1 MLTFHFFCNFVD
13 RITLQNFRKSDFLL
27 FQHSQIFDTHQHTIE
42 LTCCNDSEFYWPFV
56 LYKYSM
62 FFQKIYNHMSLYWK
76 DKKINFGN
84 TKNMSSNDYWK
95 INEIR
100 FYLICSKES
109 FACITLK
116 SKNGSIHWLSR
127 IW

>member
-13 RITLQNFRKSDFLL
+13 RITLQNFRKCDFLL
-27 FQHSQIFDTHQHTIE
+27 FQHLQLFRATNLLRNLLVVTI
-42 LTCCNDSEFYWPFV
+42 LNSTSYFY
-56 LYKYSM
+56 YTNKAS
-62 FFQKIYNHMSLYWK
+62 FFRLSYRYMDKIK
-76 DKKINFGN
+76 VINLGN
-84 TKNMSSNDYWK
+84 TKNMSSNNYWK

-116 SKNGSIHWLSR
+116 SKNGSIH
-127 IW
+127 

>member
-13 RITLQNFRKSDFLL
+13 RITLQNFRKCEFLL
-27 FQHSQIFDTHQHTIE
+27 FQHLQLFHTNQHTKK
-42 LTCCNDSEFYWPFV
+42 LTCCNDSKFHWFFV
-56 LYKYSM
+56 LYKYSI
-62 FFQKIYNHMSLYWK
+62 FFQKIYIYRYM
-76 DKKINFGN
+76 DKIKVINLGN
-84 TKNMSSNDYWK
+84 TKNMSSNNYWK

-116 SKNGSIHWLSR
+116 SKNGSIH
-127 IW
+127 